1 MTEIKINKLTKEF
14 GETTAVDNISL
25 TVDSGEFV
33 ALVGPS
39 GCGKST
45 TLRLIAGLESPTSG
59 DIHIDG
65 SQKTG
70 TEPDE
75 RDVSMVF
82 QNYALFPHMNAQ
94 RNMAFGANYSTEMSS
109 QEINETIQETAE
121 ILDISDLLERKPAEL
136 SGGEKQRVA
145 IGRSLVRNPGVLL
158 LDEPLA
164 NLDLQLR
171 LQMRTEIK
179 ELHDE
184 FETTIIYVTHNQEE
198 AMTLAD
204 RVAVLNNG
212 SIQQINTPQR
222 LYDLPKTSFVAD
234 FLSNPQ
240 INMIP
245 AQVQERDDQYWF
257 ITEQFEICFEK
268 QRFDNEITYSEV
280 ELGIRPEDLYVIDEL
295 SNQSFQLEV
304 LFTETLGDS
313 LVITGKRDGSRL
325 RVLTRDPQAKIN
337 SGDRLTV
344 RPDPARIL
352 AFHPDSGQRIAHS
365 GSKST
370 QTVNQVRDF

>member
-325 RVLTRDPQAKIN
+325 RVLTRDPQAEIN
-337 SGDRLTV
+337 GGDRLTV

-352 AFHPDSGQRIAHS
+352 AFHLDSGQRIAHS

-370 QTVNQVRDF
+370 QTINQVRDF